1 MSKQT
6 AITRYLLI
14 LKKLQRGRAT
24 FEEIRFSLETAGE
37 IRGARYATD
46 LRTFQRDLHEIEA
59 LFGVRIAWSRAA
71 RAYAIA
77 DNGQAAH
84 GAADRQQALR
94 MLDAYEMLDALHA
107 TEGYTEH
114 VFFEARRPSGLEHFS
129 PLLGAIK
136 SSSVVRIGY
145 QKFGQPVATSRTV
158 HPLALK
164 EARSRWYLVAEDPAD
179 GIVKTF
185 GLDRI
190 LEVEVAVRKFMRPH
204 NLDLVALFQN
214 FFGVLTP
221 PDAPLEKVLL
231 RFTAFQGQYV
241 KTYPLHHSQRV
252 LEETDERVL
261 IELTLCITLDFV
273 MEMLSFGTS
282 LTVLSPLSLVNQ
294 MVLHQKESFLNH
306 QALAALKEGQ
316 RGLRPGLPGHSAIRR
331 SHELRRPLR

>member
-14 LKKLQRGRAT
+14 LKKLQRGPAT
-24 FEEIRFSLETAGE
+24 FEEVRFSLETAGE

-59 LFGVRIAWSRAA
+59 LFGVRIAWNRAL
-71 RAYAIA
+71 RAYAITEEDSPHRA
-77 DNGQAAH
+77 T
-84 GAADRQQALR
+84 DRQQALR
-94 MLDAYEMLDALHA
+94 LLESYEMLDALHA

-129 PLLGAIK
+129 SLLGAIK
-136 SSSVVRIGY
+136 VAHVVRLGY
-145 QKFGQPVATSRTV
+145 QKFGQDVAQTRTL

-164 EARSRWYLVAEDPAD
+164 EARSRWYLVAEDPTD

-190 LEVEVAVRKFMRPH
+190 VEVEVTTRAFIRPR
-204 NLDLVALFQN
+204 NLDLSALFQN
-214 FFGVLTP
+214 FLGVLTP

-241 KTYPLHHSQRV
+241 KTYPLHHSQRM
-252 LEETDERVL
+252 LEETAEQVL
-261 IELTLCITLDFV
+261 FELTLCITLDFV
-273 MEMLSFGTS
+273 MELLSFGTS
-282 LTVLSPLSLVNQ
+282 LTVLSPLSLVDQ
-294 MVLHQKESFLNH
+294 MVRHQKESFLNH
-306 QALAALKEGQ
+306 QALAALKA
-316 RGLRPGLPGHSAIRR
+316 RPRAGSIVRR
-331 SHELRRPLR
+331 PPELRRPLR

>member
-14 LKKLQRGRAT
+14 LKKLQRGPAT
-24 FEEIRFSLETAGE
+24 FEEVRFSLETAGE
-37 IRGARYATD
+37 IRGVRYATD

-59 LFGVRIAWSRAA
+59 LFGVRIAWNRAQ

-77 DNGQAAH
+77 DGNSVH
-84 GAADRQQALR
+84 CAADRQQALR
-94 MLDAYEMLDALHA
+94 LLESYEMLDALHA
-107 TEGYTEH
+107 TEGYAEH

-136 SSSVVRIGY
+136 ASSVVRIGY
-145 QKFGQPVATSRTV
+145 QKFGQVAVQTRAV

-164 EARSRWYLVAEDPAD
+164 EARSRWYLVAEDPTD
-179 GIVKTF
+179 SIVKTF

-190 LEVEVAVRKFMRPH
+190 VEVEVSSRTFTRPKDL
-204 NLDLVALFQN
+204 NLSALFEN

-252 LEETDERVL
+252 LEETTDRVL

-273 MEMLSFGTS
+273 MELLSFGTS
-282 LTVLSPLSLVNQ
+282 LTVLSPLSLVDE
-294 MVLHQKESFLNH
+294 MVRHQKESFLNH
-306 QALAALKEGQ
+306 QALAALKAKP
-316 RGLRPGLPGHSAIRR
+316 RAASMTRRPP
-331 SHELRRPLR
+331 ELRRPLR

>member
-14 LKKLQRGRAT
+14 LKKLQRGPAT

-46 LRTFQRDLHEIEA
+46 LRTFQRDLHEIET
-59 LFGVRIAWSRAA
+59 LFGVRIAWNRVL

-77 DNGQAAH
+77 DEASPH
-84 GAADRQQALR
+84 CAADRQQALR
-94 MLDAYEMLDALHA
+94 LLESYEMLDALHA
-107 TEGYTEH
+107 TDGYTEH
-114 VFFEARRPSGLEHFS
+114 VFFEARRPGGLEHFS
-129 PLLGAIK
+129 SLLGAIK
-136 SSSVVRIGY
+136 ASHVVRIGY
-145 QKFGQPVATSRTV
+145 QKFGKTSAQSRSL

-164 EARSRWYLVAEDPAD
+164 EARSRWYLVAEDPTD

-190 LEVEVAVRKFMRPH
+190 QEVEITTRAFARPQ
-204 NLDLVALFQN
+204 NLDLEALFKN

-241 KTYPLHHSQRV
+241 KTYPLHHSQCV
-252 LEETDERVL
+252 LEETAEHVL
-261 IELTLCITLDFV
+261 FELTLCITLDFV
-273 MEMLSFGTS
+273 MELLSFGTS
-282 LTVLSPLSLVNQ
+282 LTVLAPLALVDQ
-294 MVLHQKESFLNH
+294 MVHHQKESFLNH
-306 QALAALKEGQ
+306 QALAALKAKP
-316 RGLRPGLPGHSAIRR
+316 RAGLITRRPP
-331 SHELRRPLR
+331 ELRRPLC